1 MSTPLTASQS
11 QPTKLITP
19 SQSKKEAESTITV
32 TPTTLGM
39 AAPRRT
45 YSQMRS
51 YLAPI
56 EDLDTT
62 LDSSGL
68 PTTKPAPRLVPTKS
82 YNDLVLSE
90 SQEELQ
96 QDTADKNITFNGETD
111 LRSIT
116 EMRVK
121 GESRRFGDD
130 IEYVLE
136 GLEGESVV
144 RVRRARY
151 VQTSGYPTGPCLT
164 TCFGCVVR

>member
-1 MSTPLTASQS
+1 
-11 QPTKLITP
+11 
-19 SQSKKEAESTITV
+19 
-32 TPTTLGM
+32 
-39 AAPRRT
+39 
-45 YSQMRS
+45 MRS

-68 PTTKPAPRLVPTKS
+68 PTSKPAPRLVPTKS

-96 QDTADKNITFNGETD
+96 QDTAEKNITFNGETD

-151 VQTSGYPTGPCLT
+151 ASG
-164 TCFGCVVR
+164 

>member
-1 MSTPLTASQS
+1 M
-11 QPTKLITP
+11 TK
-19 SQSKKEAESTITV
+19 S
-32 TPTTLGM
+32 
-39 AAPRRT
+39 
-45 YSQMRS
+45 
-51 YLAPI
+51 
-56 EDLDTT
+56 
-62 LDSSGL
+62 
-68 PTTKPAPRLVPTKS
+68 APRLAPTKS

-96 QDTADKNITFNGETD
+96 QDTAEKNITFNGETD

-144 RVRRARY
+144 RVRRAR
-151 VQTSGYPTGPCLT
+151 
-164 TCFGCVVR
+164 